1 MRRDPPLP
9 SRAKRCY
16 KDASSHEQSV
26 SIIVSS
32 SETHFDPE
40 IVKVFI
46 DLQEDFKAVRDEMN
60 D

>member
-1 MRRDPPLP
+1 
-9 SRAKRCY
+9 
-16 KDASSHEQSV
+16 V
-26 SIIVSS
+26 GIIVSS

-46 DLQEDFKAVRDEMN
+46 DLKEDFKAVRDEMN